1 MHADELN
8 DSMPGLPPV
17 TQKHPA
23 RFRHGEEVVCVDAFM
38 CELIEGA
45 TYTIDAD
52 YGDISGKQ
60 LVYLVGYPDNCP
72 FNADRFVRASER
84 GMTKADKEGLKNVL
98 TATDR
103 GLPGDDKSLQAG
115 DEVNL
120 PSHYARFKI
129 EPIRFLVENFGP
141 SILVGKIVKYS
152 MRYDGK
158 NGLQDIDKA
167 IRCAQMLRA
176 YVAGDP
182 DWWKRSSGGGKA
194 A

>member
-1 MHADELN
+1 MTPNDLN
-8 DSMPGLPPV
+8 DSMPGLPPSPV

-23 RFRHGEEVVCVDAFM
+23 RFRHGEEVVCVDAAG
-38 CELIEGA
+38 CELVEGCS
-45 TYTIDAD
+45 YVIDAD
-52 YGDISGKQ
+52 YGDVVGKQ
-60 LVYLVGYPDNCP
+60 MVYIEGYPDNCP
-72 FNADRFVRASER
+72 FAATRFVRAAEY
-84 GMTKADKEGLKNVL
+84 GMTQADKQGIKNVL

-103 GLPGDDKSLQAG
+103 GLPGPDASLQAG

-182 DWWKRSSGGGKA
+182 DWWQRKSSS
-194 A
+194 